1 MTALSSSQRAPGS
14 LSELQRRI
22 TRLAKQRGET
32 VPRVHHRVCSVVF
45 CGLLEAACSVGIIP
59 TYLIKGGMAM
69 ELRFGMRARA
79 SQDLDVGILGNFDE
93 LIPLFH
99 RVLQVG
105 FDGFSFRAMD
115 ELYMDQVQTY
125 RVTVRIQYLGHAF
138 GKLHVDLNRAD
149 FETVSTEVIDSSMLG
164 ELGLPAPVRVSLLD
178 QSMQIAQKIHGA
190 TEASVEQYTNR
201 RYRDVIDVFIA
212 IDNSTISL
220 PQLRNICVEEFAR
233 RKKQAWPPRVSRSPD
248 WQDGLRDEARK
259 AGLQE
264 ADPAWLAD
272 RFDAFIEDVDLSRG
286 D

>member
-1 MTALSSSQRAPGS
+1 MTGFFPSQKAPGS

-22 TRLAKQRGET
+22 TRLAKERGES

-45 CGLLEAACSVGIIP
+45 CGLLEAACTAGVIP
-59 TYLIKGGMAM
+59 TYVVKGGMAM

-79 SQDLDVGILGNFDE
+79 SQDLDVGIIGNFDE
-93 LIPLFH
+93 LIPAFH

-105 FDGFSFRAMD
+105 FDGFSFRVAD
-115 ELYMDQVQTY
+115 EVFMEQVQTY

-149 FETVSTEVIDSSMLG
+149 FETSAPETIDSTMLG

-178 QSMQIAQKIHGA
+178 ESMQIAQKIHGA
-190 TEASVEQYTNR
+190 TEASSTEYINR

-212 IDNSTISL
+212 LDHSALSL
-220 PQLRNICVEEFAR
+220 PQLRSKCVDEFR
-233 RKKQAWPPRVSRSPD
+233 RRRKQAWPPRLSRSSD

-259 AGLQE
+259 AGFGND
-264 ADPAWLAD
+264 DPEYLTERFD
-272 RFDAFIEDVDLSRG
+272 RFIQEIDG
-286 D
+286 C

>member
-1 MTALSSSQRAPGS
+1 MSLSPSQKAPGS

-22 TRLAKQRGET
+22 TRLAKQRGEA
-32 VPRVHHRVCSVVF
+32 VPRVQHRVCSIVF
-45 CGLLEAACSVGIIP
+45 CGLLEAACAAGVIP

-99 RVLQVG
+99 RVVQIG
-105 FDGFSFRAMD
+105 FDGFSFRVLD
-115 ELYMDQVQTY
+115 ELYMEQVQTY
-125 RVTVRIQYLGHAF
+125 RLTVRIQYLGHAF

-149 FETVSTEVIDSSMLG
+149 FETVSTEAIDSSMLG
-164 ELGLPAPVRVSLLD
+164 ELGLPAPIRVSLLD

-190 TEASVEQYTNR
+190 TEASHEHYTNR

-212 IDNSTISL
+212 LDHSTLSL
-220 PQLRNICVEEFAR
+220 PHLRTICVDEFAR
-233 RKKQAWPPRVSRSPD
+233 RDKQPWPPRVSRTTD

-259 AGLQE
+259 AGFVE
-264 ADPAWLAD
+264 ADPTCLAD
-272 RFDAFIEDVDLSRG
+272 RFDACIEAINSSPEK
-286 D
+286 